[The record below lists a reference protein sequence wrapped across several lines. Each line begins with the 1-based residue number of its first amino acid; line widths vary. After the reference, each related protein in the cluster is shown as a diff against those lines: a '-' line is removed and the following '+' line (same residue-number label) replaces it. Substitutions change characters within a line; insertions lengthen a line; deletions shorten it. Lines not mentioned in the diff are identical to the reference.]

1 MSSWPRK
8 IVRPAIVLGSLGSD
22 CRPKVANAASR
33 MSWSMRPAYLA
44 ATVPSILHSLP
55 ARWIAIAAGRPA
67 RLREALKF
75 APAWNRS

>member
-1 MSSWPRK
+1 
-8 IVRPAIVLGSLGSD
+8 
-22 CRPKVANAASR
+22 

-44 ATVPSILHSLP
+44 ATFSSILHSLP